1 LIHDILGL
9 TDKSIIPGHC
19 GIPLDNLQSAESVD
33 VVPASI
39 VPEDPWFIADLN
51 NQSTI
56 FMLNKVEQE

>member
-1 LIHDILGL
+1 M
-9 TDKSIIPGHC
+9 DKSKTPGHC
-19 GIPLDNLQSAESVD
+19 GFPLTNTHSVASLYC
-33 VVPASI
+33 VPPSI